1 MPASGLEEK
10 KQSQPRTARKSLGLP
25 SPRFSRVEEHHLS
38 CMLWSSQVGREVLLQ
53 SREKHRASKDMWVV
67 GGVGN
72 LVLFVYIY
80 FKAEETRARF
90 SVGTEGAGDGERMM
104 H

>member
-1 MPASGLEEK
+1 
-10 KQSQPRTARKSLGLP
+10 
-25 SPRFSRVEEHHLS
+25 
-38 CMLWSSQVGREVLLQ
+38 
-53 SREKHRASKDMWVV
+53 MWVV

>member
-1 MPASGLEEK
+1 MEQSSRKRSFAA
-10 KQSQPRTARKSLGLP
+10 KQ
-25 SPRFSRVEEHHLS
+25 
-38 CMLWSSQVGREVLLQ
+38 REVKGL
-53 SREKHRASKDMWVV
+53 KGHV
-67 GGVGN
+67 GCGGD

-104 H
+104 CDECQV

>member
-1 MPASGLEEK
+1 ME
-10 KQSQPRTARKSLGLP
+10 QSSRKS
-25 SPRFSRVEEHHLS
+25 FAAK
-38 CMLWSSQVGREVLLQ
+38 QREVKGL
-53 SREKHRASKDMWVV
+53 KGHV
-67 GGVGN
+67 GCGGD

-90 SVGTEGAGDGERMM
+90 SVGTEGAGDGERAM